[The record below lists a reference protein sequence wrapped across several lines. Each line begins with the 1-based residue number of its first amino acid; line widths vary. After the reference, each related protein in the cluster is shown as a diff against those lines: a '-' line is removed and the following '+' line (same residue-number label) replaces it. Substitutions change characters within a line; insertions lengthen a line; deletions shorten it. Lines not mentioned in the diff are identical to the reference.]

1 MAEQQAEAEI
11 AIEQWENRHNKVE
24 EQLQALQEP
33 SRDTQTL
40 QSRVSELE
48 EIEMKQQ
55 LALEQFGAC
64 VLAAQIESERYQKKL
79 QAVIDE
85 NSIREAELEERQQ
98 ASSMALVA
106 KESEIEE
113 LKRNFGK
120 EISLLKDNSMAEVDP
135 VEGAISTARDACE
148 KRRSDRTE
156 QSYDHV
162 GVLLEENS
170 AMKDMADVL
179 EASNCILTEQL
190 EELQEELRVALR
202 SLESLAL
209 ERAAE
214 TAVNALHMQVMRMRV
229 PTSPVCDMLA
239 TKSTGQHRRE
249 SAKNNVLR
257 CGKLFQDVIT
267 EDVDKL
273 ITTNAEKEVRADM
286 LTSAEQGERTLADG
300 VQEERIVERRNDQ
313 TAEAASSSFVRAF
326 ESEPEDRAA
335 ALNLAAL
342 EEVLYTVQQSGLTT
356 RASLGERISSLERSC
371 GPLHQC
377 SGGKVDILAAD
388 IAELN
393 TEKERLLNRLNNAE
407 NKFASLALQVTIPE
421 RTSGIETKTTQ
432 VERLCLEKAQLL
444 DALSM
449 IGQRMEQRLRA
460 IVSASSSSREV
471 DIILEEEEIDHV
483 AGGC

>member
-85 NSIREAELEERQQ
+85 KSIREAELEERQQ
-98 ASSMALVA
+98 EFSMALVA

-135 VEGAISTARDACE
+135 VEGAISTTRDG
-148 KRRSDRTE
+148 DRTE

-190 EELQEELRVALR
+190 EELQEELRVALH

-214 TAVNALHMQVMRMRV
+214 TAVNVLHVQVMRMRV